1 MAVTKDP
8 YPESRNVSGPKLN
21 KNAYI
26 AMLALKD
33 YGYPG
38 TYAVTSMHRTE
49 EVNKKHKGKKHSLH
63 LKGNALDI
71 GNKTKEEKEL
81 IEWIETEAGQKW
93 LKDFNIYDE
102 DEGDHHH
109 FGFKDVKDTS
119 LITNYSKY
127 EKAYTTNKNDDDE
140 YVSVNVEKGDLD
152 WDNVSS
158 KIPDIQVALIT
169 PETTDPITGEVEQ
182 KETTGEFTEYG
193 DYSTRVYDS
202 KTEKQYLV
210 SVDFEEDEFGNVT
223 QKVRVFD
230 NEGKEITDT
239 NKELVNDLTVEVI
252 DGALSGEN
260 KFQKEGDVF
269 YSTKTGDLDEDRGR
283 FAVYDQPLVTYGKTK
298 QTKHQIPEGK
308 KLTKVLN
315 ERGES
320 VDFSGKTK
328 NPLGNYTFVYD
339 DGTKDDVFINAHG
352 TRFDQI
358 TDKFTVKKDI
368 PENKKESINKL
379 VVEKTK
385 ERLRKEKQQ
394 EKESIEKLRKEAEI
408 DTPGREHLS
417 KLNKELEALQ
427 KRQSTYAP
435 GTPSHNKLQAQIDKK
450 QKEVDKFNADVLK
463 TEHEEKL
470 ALAVGEEKSARERL
484 AKIQRDL
491 EDDPNS
497 HTQAEV
503 DAAKVNIDRTVK
515 KVYELTDNPST
526 ELPFDS
532 SDEAIE
538 ESQKKAD
545 EIEVE
550 DKTAIIKEAE
560 EGEDQEV
567 VVQPEVTVTDDKDED
582 EDGEKREGW
591 FKGIGGVSTLVSG
604 VLGGIGLAQALKNPD
619 PKDMP
624 KLSEAFEEHLKQ
636 SKQLADQGFSPM
648 EEAKIRRDIDGAYK
662 TGMDNIVR
670 GSAGD
675 RAKFL
680 AMSGVL
686 DVNRSTALLDFAAKD
701 AQAAREGRKEY
712 GELLQYKENFEAQK
726 SLALRTED
734 LQMQLESKK
743 AGAELAKGAFAEI
756 MDNVNSSRLNNLREV
771 YMQKLID
778 DMSPVSEV
786 EKGLDIT
793 STGSNT
799 SSLVWNEET
808 KEWE

>member
-1 MAVTKDP
+1 MAAVKIKTRD
-8 YPESRNVSGPKLN
+8 VSGPKLN

-33 YGYPG
+33 YGYTG
-38 TYAVTSMHRTE
+38 DYAITSMHRTE
-49 EVNKKHKGKKHSLH
+49 KINKEHEGHEHSLH
-63 LKGNALDI
+63 LEGNAVDI
-71 GNKTKEEKEL
+71 GVKTKEERKFQ
-81 IEWIETEAGQKW
+81 EWLKKPEGKKW

-109 FGFKDVKDTS
+109 LGFKDVKDTS
-119 LITNYSKY
+119 LITNYNQY
-127 EKAYTTNKNDDDE
+127 EQAYTVNKNDDDNFVQIDE
-140 YVSVNVEKGDLD
+140 NNPGKNLD
-152 WDNVSS
+152 WNIVSAN
-158 KIPDIQVALIT
+158 PDIQVEVT
-169 PETTDPITGEVEQ
+169 TTETKDPITGEVEQ

-193 DYSTRVYDS
+193 DYSSRVYDS

-239 NKELVNDLTVEVI
+239 NKELVNDLTAEVV

-269 YSTKTGDLDEDRGR
+269 YSTETGDPRENKGR
-283 FAVYDQPLVTYGKTK
+283 FVIYDKPLVTYNPGKE
-298 QTKHQIPEGK
+298 IDNPNFNPDLPEGPNNLK
-308 KLTKVLN
+308 KITE
-315 ERGES
+315 ER
-320 VDFSGKTK
+320 
-328 NPLGNYTFVYD
+328 Y
-339 DGTKDDVFINAHG
+339 I
-352 TRFDQI
+352 
-358 TDKFTVKKDI
+358 VKEDLL
-368 PENKKESINKL
+368 ENKKETVNKL
-379 VVEKTK
+379 VAEKQE
-385 ERLRKEKQQ
+385 ERLRAEQQQ
-394 EKESIEKLRKEAEI
+394 EKESIKKRREEAEI
-408 DTPGREHLS
+408 DTSGRQHLN

-427 KRQSTYAP
+427 KKQSTYAV
-435 GTPSHNKLQAQIDKK
+435 GTPSHNKLQGEIDRK

-503 DAAKVNIDRTVK
+503 DAAKVDIDRTVK

-532 SDEAIE
+532 SDDAII
-538 ESQKKAD
+538 ESQNKAD
-545 EIEVE
+545 EIKVE
-550 DKTAIIKEAE
+550 DKTAIV
-560 EGEDQEV
+560 EGAKKEDQKV
-567 VVQPEVTVTDDKDED
+567 VVQPEVTVTDDKDKD
-582 EDGEKREGW
+582 EDAEKRAGF

-604 VLGGIGLAQALKNPD
+604 VLGGIGLSQALKNPD

-624 KLSEAFEEHLKQ
+624 KLSEAFEEHLRQ

-686 DVNRSTALLDFAAKD
+686 DANRSTALLDFAAKD

-743 AGAELAKGAFAEI
+743 AGAELAKNAFAEI

-778 DMSPVSEV
+778 DMSPVNEV
-786 EKGLDIT
+786 EDELEIK
-793 STGSNT
+793 
-799 SSLVWNEET
+799 EE
-808 KEWE
+808 